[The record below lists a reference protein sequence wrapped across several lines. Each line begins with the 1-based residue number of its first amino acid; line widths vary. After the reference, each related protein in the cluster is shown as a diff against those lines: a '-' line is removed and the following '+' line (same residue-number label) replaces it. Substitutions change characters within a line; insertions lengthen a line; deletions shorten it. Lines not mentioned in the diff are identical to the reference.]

1 MQARNQTLGEQAARF
16 SLYAPFVA
24 FLIGAI
30 GRGAG
35 TEPGVGIA
43 LFSINMLLILA
54 GFGLGIFALF
64 SMRRYGR
71 QYILGRA
78 IGGLLLNGIVIVC
91 LLAFVFPLLL
101 AGNTKGRVVG
111 RWQMRSVAVGPQ
123 QEQIEITL
131 NPDGTFH
138 FTGGGGDKAVSMD
151 GQWVL
156 TPKQIIGL
164 TIERVNTG
172 NASIIG
178 SKIGFGTVKSV
189 DDKKLVLGT
198 DKGEEIYDRVP

>member
-1 MQARNQTLGEQAARF
+1 MRAKDQTLGEQAARF

-30 GRGAG
+30 GRGAH

-54 GFGLGIFALF
+54 GFALGIFALV

-78 IGGLLLNGIVIVC
+78 IGGLLLNGIVIAG
-91 LLAFVFPLLL
+91 LLTFMLPILL
-101 AGNTKGRVVG
+101 AGNTKGQVVG
-111 RWQMRSVAVGPQ
+111 RWQMRSVPVGSQ
-123 QEQIEITL
+123 KQIEITL

-138 FTGGGGDKAVSMD
+138 FTGSGGVKAVSMD

-156 TPKQIIGL
+156 TPGQVIGL
-164 TIERVNTG
+164 TVERVDSG
-172 NASIIG
+172 NASIVG
-178 SKIGFGTVKSV
+178 SKIGFGAVKSV
-189 DDKKLVLGT
+189 DDKKLVLRT
-198 DKGEEIYDRVP
+198 DRGEEIYDQVP